1 MTDYCPSGPWSQID
15 LPMKMHL
22 FLGGRW
28 LCIRI
33 DFSLSKESAPTVFYR
48 HWFKLG
54 SCNFFFL
61 NQVAPKCY
69 MILRGVKYHLYHY
82 KNTRGDNPKVVF

>member
-1 MTDYCPSGPWSQID
+1 MPDTRGINKDDKNSCPPGPWSQID

-28 LCIRI
+28 LCIRT

-48 HWFKLG
+48 HQFKLG
-54 SCNFFFL
+54 PYNFFF
-61 NQVAPKCY
+61 
-69 MILRGVKYHLYHY
+69 
-82 KNTRGDNPKVVF
+82 F